1 MSTIRYIPSSLAA
14 EVGSVQSQD
23 QETTMTNHWALHCA
37 ISQDHQ
43 SLELDPSPSGPNLS
57 IVPIVTR
64 RTAFTYSPDNDVV
77 KTVRLDITP
86 NLDLTF
92 GRFVALLVEKGYDRY
107 QFTSTGQGCRFWI
120 SNLISLL
127 RDEGYIQDSR
137 QAQEA
142 VDALG
147 TVWGAGGQ
155 PVPASQQSPISPGRF
170 F

>member
-1 MSTIRYIPSSLAA
+1 
-14 EVGSVQSQD
+14 
-23 QETTMTNHWALHCA
+23 MTNHWAIHCA

-120 SNLISLL
+120 SNLVSLL